1 MEMMETELEKTTK
14 LYEGKAKELWSTSDD
29 SLLISYFKDDITAGN
44 GEKKDSMLRKGI
56 LNQNIC
62 TKIYEYLNECDLVTH
77 FIRSA
82 SNREQVVKK
91 LKIIPVEVIVRNF
104 AAGSI
109 CKRYNL
115 EKGYKFKTPLLEL
128 FYKDDS
134 LNDPLV
140 VKDLVIEMGWASA
153 FELAEIS
160 RQAHVINQ
168 KMIYFWQQYGI
179 QLVDQK
185 FEFGIDNDSNIML
198 GDEITPDTQRLWNK
212 DGESLDK
219 DIFREGNNLDQV
231 QSVYQYIFDLVCK

>member
-1 MEMMETELEKTTK
+1 MMETELEKTTK
-14 LYEGKAKELWSTSDD
+14 LYEGKAKELWETSDD

-44 GEKKDSMLRKGI
+44 GDKKDSMLRKGI

-62 TKIYEYLNECDLVTH
+62 TTIYEYLNECDLVTH
-77 FIRSA
+77 SIRSA
-82 SNREQVVKK
+82 GPREQVVKK

-231 QSVYQYIFDLVCK
+231 QSVYQYISDLVCK